1 MQIINR
7 LIDERYDMKKNVSLL
22 TFSVQNVNSSYWEP
36 HSSFNANS
44 ESFKVDQES
53 FNWLMIFSFR
63 ITCLLD
69 NVLAFWWEIRSWS
82 LSGYKGVFKQTKKD
96 DFNTFYYMANSL
108 SGQDEQIP
116 ALWLVT
122 RAGKMVL
129 SSSRT
134 VKVDWLGFNEL
145 WIDFLPT
152 ITFLGQMDEKFTS
165 FSGLGW

>member
-7 LIDERYDMKKNVSLL
+7 LTGERYMKKNISLL

-44 ESFKVDQES
+44 KSLKVDQDS
-53 FNWLMIFSFR
+53 FTWMIIFCFV

-69 NVLAFWWEIRSWS
+69 NVLALWWKIRSWP
-82 LSGYKGVFKQTKKD
+82 LSGYKGVSKQTRKTTLILFIVWLAPWAGKM
-96 DFNTFYYMANSL
+96 NNIL
-108 SGQDEQIP
+108 R
-116 ALWLVT
+116 WLVT

-134 VKVDWLGFNEL
+134 VKVNWLGLNGL
-145 WIDFLPT
+145 WISFLPT
-152 ITFLGQMDEKFTS
+152 ITFLGQLDEKFTS